1 MNYKIHPAVGV
12 ARVGDSE
19 DYYLGPETAKGL
31 PQERTGGDVT
41 RFRDVHGGIRRQAAR
56 FQIHTF
62 DPDHPNAPGKRVQ
75 PGADGVLDIEWTVHV
90 ANKKAAWFEFQQ
102 QQGADGVYN
111 LVDTADAKAHP
122 LRNPRTTDAAG
133 RKALIIDPGPRTVAC
148 RGNKKLPLR
157 AEFSKDDPQAQGYPC
172 TFPAA
177 SNLLPENNDITTL
190 GSVIADDQ
198 GYLYTVGGHGFSG
211 TTGVWNLSNGL
222 IDNLLEDDTT
232 LTDAQGTRLGQLRP
246 VADQCYP
253 TQEAL
258 RAAMVAELATHGSNS
273 PADIQETADYMQAK
287 AYMQPRL
294 DTYANNNFW
303 WDDTSDGPVTATVI
317 LEGGT
322 RVEVAFPAWMM
333 VAPPAYA
340 PQLLNMVTLYD
351 TLRDTFVTQGN
362 LEPDVCKGGTFNDSY
377 RPNFQADI
385 LPILQRPSDYRW
397 VARINDQGIDAH
409 AGLPRPEASTHN
421 FMKYVRDPKQFND
434 YPLRMPQMAGDN
446 PLTPDVPRNFLTL
459 TRTQYFFLT
468 QFSNGLFDNTPST
481 AMPTPGQ
488 LLDRGV
494 LENCVGG
501 PFCPGIEMTWIARDP
516 NFFMEPFRFKRRTPG
531 ASGLRWDTNPHDGQ
545 GLEPGDATKYMA
557 LPWQAD
563 FNECSNQ
570 VVQNTSLWW
579 WPSQRP
585 YEVNYQDRDGEWQQG
600 YWTRPSDINF
610 DKDEE
615 MVFKWKG
622 LGFILARKDA
632 QPADQGSS
640 TPDDPAP
647 LYIEVERRLPD
658 GGMS

>member
-1 MNYKIHPAVGV
+1 MSYKIHPAVGV

-41 RFRDVHGGIRRQAAR
+41 RFRDPHGGIRRQAAR

-62 DPDHPNAPGKRVQ
+62 DPDHPTAPGKRIQ
-75 PGADGVLDIEWTVHV
+75 PGVDGVLDIEWTVHV
-90 ANKKAAWFEFQQ
+90 ANKKAAWYEFQQ
-102 QQGADGVYN
+102 QQGADGTY
-111 LVDTADAKAHP
+111 APSHA
-122 LRNPRTTDAAG
+122 LRNPRTKDDAG

-148 RGNKKLPLR
+148 RGSNQHPSR
-157 AEFSKDDPQAQGYPC
+157 AELSQDDPQGKGYPQ
-172 TFPAA
+172 TFPA
-177 SNLLPENNDITTL
+177 SGLLPDNNDITTL

-198 GYLYTVGGHGFSG
+198 GYLYTVGGHGRSG
-211 TTGVWNLSNGL
+211 TTAVWNLSNGL
-222 IDNLLEDDTT
+222 IDNLLEDDAT
-232 LTDAQGTRLGQLRP
+232 LTAPQRVRLDQLRP

-253 TQEAL
+253 TQAAL
-258 RAAMVAELATHGSNS
+258 RAAMVAELATHASNS
-273 PADIQETADYMQAK
+273 APDIQQTADYMQAQ

-317 LEGGT
+317 LQGGT
-322 RVEVAFPAWMM
+322 RVEVPFPAWMM

-351 TLRDTFVTQGN
+351 TLRDTFVTQRD
-362 LEPDVCKGGTFNDSY
+362 LEPDVCKGGTFNDAY
-377 RPNFQADI
+377 KPNFQADI

-421 FMKYVRDPKQFND
+421 FMKYVRDPQSFND

-446 PLTPDVPRNFLTL
+446 PLTQDVPRTFLTL
-459 TRTQYFFLT
+459 TRTQYFFLS
-468 QFSNGLFDNTPST
+468 QFSKGLFDNTPST
-481 AMPTPGQ
+481 ATPTPGQ

-516 NFFMEPFRFKRRTPG
+516 NFFMEPFRFKRRATG
-531 ASGLRWDTNPHDGQ
+531 GSGLQWNTNPHDGQ

-585 YEVNYQDRDGEWQQG
+585 YEVNYLDRDGEWQQG

-615 MVFKWKG
+615 MVAKWKG

-640 TPDDPAP
+640 TSDDPAP
-647 LYIEVERRLPD
+647 LYLEVERLLPD
-658 GGMS
+658 GDMP

>member
-1 MNYKIHPAVGV
+1 MSYKIHPAVGV

-41 RFRDVHGGIRRQAAR
+41 RFRDPNDGIRRQAAR

-75 PGADGVLDIEWTVHV
+75 PGTDGVVDIEWTVHV
-90 ANKKAAWFEFQQ
+90 ANKKAAWYEFQQ
-102 QQGADGVYN
+102 QQGANGTYAA
-111 LVDTADAKAHP
+111 THP
-122 LRNPRTTDAAG
+122 LRNPRTKDAAG

-148 RGNKKLPLR
+148 RGNNHLPLR
-157 AEFSKDDPQAQGYPC
+157 AEFSQDDPQARGYPC

-177 SNLLPENNDITTL
+177 SNVLPADNAITTL
-190 GSVIADDQ
+190 GSAIADDQ
-198 GYLYTVGGHGFSG
+198 GYLYTVGGHGRSG
-211 TTGVWNLSNGL
+211 TTGVWNLSSGL
-222 IDNLLEDDTT
+222 IQNLLEDDAS
-232 LTDAQGTRLGQLRP
+232 LTAAQQERLNQLYP
-246 VADQCYP
+246 VADQCFQ
-253 TQEAL
+253 TQADL
-258 RAAMVAELATHGSNS
+258 RAAMVAELATHPANS
-273 PADIQETADYMQAK
+273 APDIQETVNYMQAQ
-287 AYMQPRL
+287 AYSQPRL

-322 RVEVAFPAWMM
+322 RVEVPFPAWMM

-340 PQLLNMVTLYD
+340 PQLLNMITLYD
-351 TLRDTFVTQGN
+351 TLRDTFVTQRD
-362 LEPDVCKGGTFNDSY
+362 LEPDLCQGGKFNDSY
-377 RPNFQADI
+377 KPNFQADI
-385 LPILQRPSDYRW
+385 LPILQRPADYRW

-409 AGLPRPEASTHN
+409 AALPRPEASTHN
-421 FMKYVRDPKQFND
+421 FMKYVRDPDSFND
-434 YPLRMPQMAGDN
+434 YPGRMPQMAGDN
-446 PLTPDVPRNFLTL
+446 PLTEDVPRNFLTL
-459 TRTQYFFLT
+459 TRTQYFFLS
-468 QFSNGLFDNTPST
+468 QFSKGLYDNTSST
-481 AMPTPGQ
+481 VTPTPGQ

-501 PFCPGIEMTWIARDP
+501 PFCPGIEMTWICRDP
-516 NFFMEPFRFKRRTPG
+516 NFFMEPFRFKRR
-531 ASGLRWDTNPHDGQ
+531 ASGNSGLQWNTNPHDGL

-622 LGFILARKDA
+622 LGFILAWKDA
-632 QPADQGSS
+632 RPEDQGSS
-640 TPDDPAP
+640 TAEAPAP

-658 GGMS
+658 GDMP